1 MSSRLTSNL
10 SPHRSCQGPARARLS
25 EIPTRSG
32 LVWQS
37 SALPA
42 LIDQMVVSGSRFF
55 ATVVVGRSCGAEG
68 LGLYAVAFSLL
79 ILVNVIEES
88 LFMAPYTF
96 FANQREGTRRARYAA
111 STLLGSLALGLAS
124 AGILPLL
131 IPISIWSGGPAE
143 LTAMFWVMIPII
155 PFSLLREFARRH
167 SFAHLKMRRALVLA
181 ISSTSVAAGNG
192 IWALGR
198 PQLNFYSA
206 SAGLM
211 VTLALTPI
219 LVEHFAVVGA
229 SYGLLAGSICHS
241 SLRTFLFFRLLKG
254 RARVG
259 IEPQRSLS
267 GGLAA

>member
-42 LIDQMVVSGSRFF
+42 LN
-55 ATVVVGRSCGAEG
+55 
-68 LGLYAVAFSLL
+68 AVAFSLL

-198 PQLNFYSA
+198 PPA
-206 SAGLM
+206 
-211 VTLALTPI
+211 
-219 LVEHFAVVGA
+219 E
-229 SYGLLAGSICHS
+229 LLLRIGGTDGDPCPDPNS
-241 SLRTFLFFRLLKG
+241 S
-254 RARVG
+254 
-259 IEPQRSLS
+259 
-267 GGLAA
+267 